1 MPNQSDALMASLIA
15 ARDEASKPVQR
26 DWTTTVFVSLY
37 LVLLAFF
44 LVLNALSTKE
54 ENKVRLVLESI
65 DAKFRGPFYVDSGVI
80 DVKHRNGV
88 IRIKNDALDDIGV
101 LLRGIAIIA
110 GGTGEQDGDVL
121 HVTVSTHKLF
131 PPRAATVRAKQSG
144 LLESLADILQKGDS
158 GDPIDTSIVVGTGPR
173 LPETGAS
180 EAVLAAKRAAAL
192 SMALT
197 SRGVATSTVS
207 AGLGTGDATMTVL
220 TFKRRR
226 APASDQGTR

>member
-1 MPNQSDALMASLIA
+1 MPNKSDALMASLVA

-54 ENKVRLVLESI
+54 ESKVRVVLESI
-65 DAKFRGPFYVDSGVI
+65 DAKFRGPFYADSGVI
-80 DVKHRNGV
+80 DVQHRNGV

-101 LLRGIAIIA
+101 LLRGIAIIS
-110 GGTGEQDGDVL
+110 GGDGEADGDVL

-131 PPRAATVRAKQSG
+131 PPRAAVIRSKQNG
-144 LLESLADILQKGDS
+144 LLDSLAEILRQGES
-158 GDPIDTSIVVGTGPR
+158 GDPIDTSIVVETGPQ
-173 LPETGAS
+173 LP
-180 EAVLAAKRAAAL
+180 AANAPNEDLSARRAAAL
-192 SMALT
+192 SDALT
-197 SRGVATSTVS
+197 SRSVPTSTVS

-226 APASDQGTR
+226 QAVPDQGAR